1 MRVGTPGFVAQRL
14 TEAREA
20 RGLAQTALSELTGI
34 KSQSI
39 SHYEQGRQSPSP
51 EALRLLCEKLE
62 VPQRYFLKPL
72 PPHDMRGIFFRSPRP
87 QVRTA
92 RLKAERQLGWLK
104 EIASYLHRHVDLPPV
119 AVPDL
124 PVTPEAGAAEIEAVA
139 ETCRQQFRLGS
150 GPLAGVVP
158 MLENIGCIVSRC
170 LANCDSESACS
181 HWGDGMPC
189 ILLSDESVGRTR
201 FDAAHEL
208 GHLVMH
214 RGLAPEALG
223 DGETHRILEQ
233 QADRFARAFLMPSR
247 TFGREVWA
255 PTVDALVALRK
266 EWNCP
271 VAVMIT
277 RCGEIGAFD
286 ADQVRRAQVNLS
298 RRGGKPEEPQGDSGQ
313 AEAPRLLARGIRL
326 LIDAGV
332 KDRHGCLTDL
342 SLNAKDVE
350 QLTGLPEGY
359 FSECEAP
366 PAAVLRLREVAVEQ
380 DTHR

>member
-51 EALRLLCEKLE
+51 EALGLLCEKLG
-62 VPQRYFLKPL
+62 VPERYFLKPL
-72 PPHDMRGIFFRSPRP
+72 PANDGGPVFFRSPKP
-87 QVRTA
+87 HVRAA
-92 RLKAERQLGWLK
+92 RLKAERRLGWLK
-104 EIASYLHRHVDLPPV
+104 EIAGYLRRHVDLPAA

-124 PVTPEAGAAEIEAVA
+124 PVGVSADAAEIENVA
-139 ETCRQQFRLGS
+139 GTCRQRFRLGS

-158 MLENIGCIVSRC
+158 MLENLGCIVSRC
-170 LANCDSESACS
+170 PAGCESEGACS
-181 HWGDGMPC
+181 HWDDGMPC
-189 ILLSDESVGRTR
+189 ILLSDDCASRIR

-214 RGLAPEALG
+214 RGFAADALADA
-223 DGETHRILEQ
+223 ETHRVLEQ
-233 QADRFARAFLMPSR
+233 QADRFARAFLMPAR
-247 TFGREVWA
+247 AFGREVWA
-255 PTVDALVALRK
+255 PTVDALLALKK

-271 VAVMIT
+271 VGAMIA

-298 RRGGKPEEPQGDSGQ
+298 RRGAKPGEAAAQRGQTEE
-313 AEAPRLLARGIRL
+313 PRLLARGIRL

-332 KDRHGCLTDL
+332 KDRHGFLTDL
-342 SLNAKDVE
+342 SFSAGDIE
-350 QLTGLPEGY
+350 QLTGLPPGY
-359 FSECEAP
+359 FSECEVP
-366 PAAVLRLREVAVEQ
+366 PAAVLRLREVGVER
-380 DTHR
+380 DSGI